1 MSHPVPP
8 ACPRRRGFVLATIAL
23 GLFVALVGCVAG
35 VGITTPDQLPAPA
48 TTVTVTVTGKPSPAP
63 TVVVTP
69 PVATTTVPAAPVV
82 VTPPAETITP
92 PAVTVTR

>member
-8 ACPRRRGFVLATIAL
+8 ARPRRRAGFLLAATAV
-23 GLFVALVGCVAG
+23 GLFAALAGCVGGLAATAPG
-35 VGITTPDQLPAPA
+35 TLPAP
-48 TTVTVTVTGKPSPAP
+48 TVTVTTRPSPAA
-63 TVVVTP
+63 TVEVTP

-82 VTPPAETITP
+82 ITPPAATITP

>member
-8 ACPRRRGFVLATIAL
+8 ARPRRRGFVLGTIAL
-23 GLFVALVGCVAG
+23 GLFAALVGCVAG
-35 VGITTPDQLPAPA
+35 AGITAPDQLPAP
-48 TTVTVTVTGKPSPAP
+48 TTTVTGKPSPAP
-63 TVVVTP
+63 TVMVTP